1 MLLIRVFSATRP
13 NLAGH
18 PELVDDCTNTFA
30 ELVAGE
36 NIVASTDCGLTGR
49 VHPQNAWAK
58 LRALSDGAATASEKL
73 WS

>member
-1 MLLIRVFSATRP
+1 VFSATRP
-13 NLAGH
+13 NLAEH

-36 NIVASTDCGLTGR
+36 NIVASTDCGLGAH
-49 VHPQNAWAK
+49 VHPQIAWPSCAPP
-58 LRALSDGAATASEKL
+58 DGAALASKKL